1 VEELEESDGD
11 EHGAASATNSGG
23 ETVISK
29 RFGTAL
35 MMAMTLIVTACSG
48 GGGGSAAPVSSG
60 GGAPSVGPSASGTT
74 SGGTLLIWADDKRAA
89 ALKPLAAKFATD
101 NGVSVKVEAISEN
114 IVDKFVTASQA
125 GTAPDIVVWAH
136 DVIGKLVRNGAI
148 DPVQLS
154 DTSGFDPLAVKG
166 MTFNGQLYGIP
177 YSVENIALFRNTDL
191 VPDAPA
197 TMEDLVKAGKA
208 LIASGKTKETLSLQV
223 GQKGDAYHI
232 YPLWVSGGGSFFA
245 ATSTG
250 DPDPKNV
257 SVDSAGSLAAGAKL
271 AALGEKGDKVLKRS
285 IDDKN
290 AIPLF
295 FNKQS
300 PFLIS
305 GPWAVADIKKAAV
318 NYDISP
324 VPPFA
329 GGQPAG
335 PFIGVNGFYLAS
347 KGKNKTLAQ
356 EFATNYLTTL
366 DVQVAMF
373 NAEARRP
380 ALTAAVDQVKGGDPD
395 LAKFQA
401 ASQGG
406 TILPA
411 IPEMG
416 QVWGPFGV
424 AEAALVGGSDVKST
438 LDSAAKAI
446 RDGIAKQ

>member
-1 VEELEESDGD
+1 MFRRR
-11 EHGAASATNSGG
+11 SGTSLVAG
-23 ETVISK
+23 MV
-29 RFGTAL
+29 
-35 MMAMTLIVTACSG
+35 LIVAACTS
-48 GGGGSAAPVSSG
+48 STTPAPSTG
-60 GGAPSVGPSASGTT
+60 GGASSPPSTQPSTDAGASGAT
-74 SGGTLLIWADDKRAA
+74 SGGNLVIWADDKRAA

-101 NGVSVKVEAISEN
+101 NGVTVKVEAISQN
-114 IVDKFVTASQA
+114 IIQQFVTASQA

-136 DVIGKLVRNGAI
+136 DVIGNLVANGDI
-148 DPVQLS
+148 DPVQLA
-154 DTSGFDPLAVKG
+154 DTSAFDPLAIKG

-177 YSVENIALFRNTDL
+177 YSVENIALFRNVDL
-191 VPDAPA
+191 VPNAPA
-197 TMEDLVKAGKA
+197 TMEDLVTAGKA
-208 LIASGKTKETLSLQV
+208 LVTSGKTKEILSLQV

-232 YPLWVSGGGSFFA
+232 YPLFVSAGGAFFGQTA
-245 ATSTG
+245 TG

-257 SVDSAGSLAAGAKL
+257 AVDSPGSLAAGAKI
-271 AALGEKGDKVLKRS
+271 AALGEKGDKALKRS

-295 FNKQS
+295 FGKQS

-305 GPWAVADIKKAAV
+305 GPWAVSDIKKAGI
-318 NYDISP
+318 NYDITP
-324 VPPFA
+324 IPPFA

-335 PFIGVNGFYLAS
+335 PFLGVNGFYVAS

-366 DVQVAMF
+366 EVQVALY
-373 NAEARRP
+373 NAEPRRP
-380 ALTAAVDQVKGGDPD
+380 ALIAAVDQVKATDADIP
-395 LAKFQA
+395 KFQA
-401 ASQGG
+401 ASANG

-424 AEAALVGGSDVKST
+424 AEAALVGGSDPTTT